1 MIMHRHKFFDVL
13 GGLVVC
19 FSKLT
24 MAQDIMRVAVLELD
38 RDNRLVQTISSAED
52 LAAFREIWSTRVK
65 EGAATAMR
73 PTYKIAIQ
81 GAGRS
86 ETWLYDPQGLARVLT
101 IKTASVY
108 RLPSAAAFNKLLGIN
123 RGQ

>member
-1 MIMHRHKFFDVL
+1 MIMHRHKLFGVL

-24 MAQDIMRVAVLELD
+24 MAQDIVRVTVLELD
-38 RDNRLVQTISSAED
+38 RDNRLVRTISSAED
-52 LAAFREIWSTRVK
+52 LAVFRELWSARVK
-65 EGAATAMR
+65 EGAGTPMR
-73 PTYKIAIQ
+73 PTYKIGVQ
-81 GAGRS
+81 GTGRS

-108 RLPSAAAFNKLLGIN
+108 RLPSAAAFNKLLGIDQ
-123 RGQ
+123 GQ